1 MKGKIHS
8 PEKVLKL
15 ISLSNQML
23 DERKSVTELARHSK
37 LKQATWYR
45 YKDTYGMKGP
55 EMRKLKELQAK
66 NHPLKT
72 IVADLKLD
80 NDILKELA

>member
-1 MKGKIHS
+1 
-8 PEKVLKL
+8 
-15 ISLSNQML
+15 ML
-23 DERKSVTELARHSK
+23 DEQKSVTEVSRHIG
-37 LKQATWYR
+37 LKEETRYR
-45 YKDTYGMKGP
+45 WKDTYGGMKGP

-80 NDILKELA
+80 NDMLKELA

>member
-45 YKDTYGMKGP
+45 YKDTYGM
-55 EMRKLKELQAK
+55 
-66 NHPLKT
+66 
-72 IVADLKLD
+72 
-80 NDILKELA
+80 